1 LAYDG
6 AVVILEAKAFTNRV
20 GDLLSEDEYRHL
32 QLYLVQSPAAGVVIQ
47 GTGGIRKLRW
57 AASGRGKRGGARV
70 IYYWRT
76 ASDQIVMLFIYAK
89 SELDDLTA
97 TQRQALRKMV
107 ESEYP

>member
-1 LAYDG
+1 MF
-6 AVVILEAKAFTNRV
+6 ILEAKAFTSLV
-20 GDLLSEDEYRHL
+20 GDLLSEDEYRRL
-32 QLYLVQSPAAGVVIQ
+32 QLHLVQNPAAGVVLQ

-89 SELDDLTA
+89 NELDDLTI
-97 TQRQALRKMV
+97 TQRRTLRKMI